1 MANKSYLYNTTDLFW
16 LSLGLALIASGF
28 ISFKKYENQISQ
40 STFSKVATLDEVSNL
55 VKIKNQNDLVWTKAN
70 SGQDLSQ
77 DSLIF
82 AGDFSRA
89 KVNFLNGQ
97 KVILMPGSIM
107 RVFQDQKG
115 KYKLEI
121 KKGKAI
127 KLTPKG
133 EKSIIV
139 PTEQPEVLAE
149 ITEEQAPRVPQA
161 LNISFQHPSSM
172 VMTESSAT
180 IRFKWEIL
188 SDISTQEE
196 TDLTIEIQNPRG
208 KKINKVSD
216 LKSGEQSLSVT
227 HAGRYFWVAKVKDEM
242 IEAGEFELKK
252 LYPPFIH
259 GPKNT
264 TLPQNG
270 ELNLEW
276 SYGEDEKIQFEVETI
291 QDGAS
296 KFQEITGS
304 EKTFKLNIR
313 PDSPLE
319 WRIRAV
325 YEGIKGPWSTEAK
338 LWPEPKTITKEKEEK
353 VKIVQKID
361 RSEIE
366 ALFRNNIEADKLPH
380 DFSVRNLSP
389 ALTSLIVFHEGKE
402 IKSQGEDNFKFSVLK
417 PGKYPLSWYQ
427 IEDRKL
433 SLVTETI
440 LEISL
445 TPLKDKINLPEDIV
459 LELKDS
465 DNK

>member
-40 STFSKVATLDEVSNL
+40 STFTKVATLDEVSNL
-55 VKIKNQNDLVWTKAN
+55 VKIKNQNDLVWSKAD

-77 DSLIF
+77 NSLIF

-133 EKSIIV
+133 EKSFIV
-139 PTEQPEVLAE
+139 PTQEPEVLAE
-149 ITEEQAPRVPQA
+149 INEEQVPQA
-161 LNISFQHPSSM
+161 PPALQLSFHPPANA

-180 IRFKWEIL
+180 VRFKWDIL
-188 SDISTQEE
+188 SEQANLER
-196 TDLTIEIQNPRG
+196 TDVTFEIQNPRG
-208 KKINKVSD
+208 YKFSKSSD
-216 LKSGEQSLSVT
+216 VKSGEQSLLVT
-227 HAGRYFWVAKVKDEM
+227 QAGRYFWIAKVKDEI
-242 IEAGEFELKK
+242 IEAGEFELIK
-252 LYPPFIH
+252 LYPPFIN

-264 TLPQNG
+264 TIPQTG
-270 ELNLEW
+270 ELDLQW
-276 SYGEDEKIQFEVETI
+276 SYGEEEKIRFEIETL
-291 QDGAS
+291 QDGLS
-296 KFQEITGS
+296 TFHELTSS
-304 EKTFKLNIR
+304 EKTFPLKIK
-313 PDSPLE
+313 PDSPLK
-319 WRIRAV
+319 WRVRGI
-325 YEGIKGPWSTEAK
+325 YEDIKGPWSTEAN
-338 LWPEPKTITKEKEEK
+338 LWPETKIIAQEE
-353 VKIVQKID
+353 VKIIPKID
-361 RSEIE
+361 PSEIE
-366 ALFRNNIEADKLPH
+366 RVFKNKIEVDKLPYE
-380 DFSVRNLSP
+380 VGVKNLSP
-389 ALTSLIVFHEGKE
+389 SLSSLVVFQGEKE
-402 IKSQGEDNFKFSVLK
+402 IKSQGEDKFKFSVSK
-417 PGKYPLSWYQ
+417 PGLYSFSWYQ

-433 SLVTETI
+433 SLITETN

-459 LELKDS
+459 LEMKDS

>member
-40 STFSKVATLDEVSNL
+40 STFTKVATLDEVSNL
-55 VKIKNQNDLVWTKAN
+55 VKIKNQNDLVWSKAD

-133 EKSIIV
+133 EKSFIV
-139 PTEQPEVLAE
+139 PTQEPEVLAE
-149 ITEEQAPRVPQA
+149 ISEVEAPPLPPA
-161 LNISFQHPSSM
+161 LQLSFQYPANA

-180 IRFKWEIL
+180 VRFKWEIL
-188 SDISTQEE
+188 SEQANLER
-196 TDLTIEIQNPRG
+196 TDVTFEIQNPREQ
-208 KKINKVSD
+208 KFSKSSD
-216 LKSGEQSLSVT
+216 IKTGELSLLVT
-227 HAGRYFWVAKVKDEM
+227 QAGRYFWVAKVKDEI
-242 IEAGEFELKK
+242 IEAGEFELIK
-252 LYPPFIH
+252 LYPPFIN

-264 TLPQNG
+264 TIPQTG
-270 ELNLEW
+270 KLDLQW
-276 SYGEDEKIQFEVETI
+276 SYGEEEKIRFEIETL
-291 QDGAS
+291 QDGLS
-296 KFQEITGS
+296 TFHELTSS
-304 EKTFKLNIR
+304 EKTFPLKIK
-313 PDSPLE
+313 PDSALK
-319 WRIRAV
+319 WRVRGI
-325 YEGIKGPWSTEAK
+325 YEGIKGPWSSEAH
-338 LWPEPKTITKEKEEK
+338 LWPEPKIITQEE
-353 VKIVQKID
+353 VKILPKID
-361 RSEIE
+361 PSEIE
-366 ALFRNNIEADKLPH
+366 RVLKNKIEVDKLPYE
-380 DFSVRNLSP
+380 VGVKNLSP
-389 ALTSLIVFHEGKE
+389 SLSSLVVFQGEKE
-402 IKSQGEDNFKFSVLK
+402 IKSQGEDKFKFSVSK
-417 PGKYPLSWYQ
+417 PGLYSLSWYQ

-433 SLVTETI
+433 SLITETN

-459 LELKDS
+459 LEMKDS